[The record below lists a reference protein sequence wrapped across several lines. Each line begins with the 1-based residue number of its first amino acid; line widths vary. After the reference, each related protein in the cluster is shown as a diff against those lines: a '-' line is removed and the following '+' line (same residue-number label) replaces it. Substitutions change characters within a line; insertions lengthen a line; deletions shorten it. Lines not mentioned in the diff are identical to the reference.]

1 MGRFVCF
8 LFLVY
13 MVLSLQVLGFQPHPL
28 LHVRIRPDRSSL
40 SPLMSNVE
48 KIFENPPDLE
58 KTRLRLVLS
67 GDSVCSALF
76 RSGKKVFEFQFLV
89 YYCCQHL
96 SKLLHY

>member
-1 MGRFVCF
+1 MERFVCY

-13 MVLSLQVLGFQPHPL
+13 MALLLQVQGFQPHSL
-28 LHVRIRPDRSSL
+28 LHIRTRPNRSSL
-40 SPLMSNVE
+40 GSLMSNVE

-76 RSGKKVFEFQFLV
+76 RSGKEVFEFQFLIKSC
-89 YYCCQHL
+89 YQHL
-96 SKLLHY
+96 SQSLYY